1 MSSSVVP
8 SLESFAVMRSRA
20 QSPRVLALAPREAR
34 TPGTLVRGVV
44 ASLAS
49 LAVVMVSTAASAE
62 TAPSAGASTS
72 SPFVPTAALDLTALS
87 KIVLARSPALQDDLL
102 RLDLAR
108 SDVAQS
114 RLWENPAAD
123 ATWGTIP
130 IGETNP
136 KDLASP
142 LANVPNYS
150 VGLSYR
156 FLLGKRGP
164 RTDRALALE
173 KSARASAE
181 ASTRNT
187 ALALAAVLGGAATA
201 SLRAERLKTLLE
213 ESRGSL
219 DVARARVNAGSGTPL
234 EVDRLEIEL
243 SRVEEQLL
251 SLESDLASAL
261 AICASFVGTPC
272 KAFPSTDEAAAFLR
286 SFTQRAGG
294 ASLDVT
300 RRPDVRALDAAR
312 DAAQF
317 ESSLASAQAIPDP
330 TFRVGYT
337 YDTFTVSGNQA
348 SSLALSVS
356 LPLPLVDHGQAQK
369 MAADA
374 KESRVAAQRARL
386 VDSARVRVDG
396 LRNVLARTLK
406 RQQVIET
413 QMLPRARAV
422 LKDLERAVSGRLI
435 PVTDL
440 IQARRTLGE
449 LLLQETDALS
459 DAFRA
464 SLDLMGELA
473 IGEIAVGDGS

>member
-1 MSSSVVP
+1 MRTIVRAAVP
-8 SLESFAVMRSRA
+8 VLLATSLTLGVTRA
-20 QSPRVLALAPREAR
+20 RADAAKDPAPRA
-34 TPGTLVRGVV
+34 
-44 ASLAS
+44 
-49 LAVVMVSTAASAE
+49 
-62 TAPSAGASTS
+62 
-72 SPFVPTAALDLTALS
+72 PFVPSAALDLAALA
-87 KIVLARSPALQDDLL
+87 KIVVARSPSLQDDLL

-136 KDLASP
+136 KDLAQP

-164 RTDRALALE
+164 RTDRAESLE
-173 KSARASAE
+173 KSARASVE
-181 ASTRNT
+181 AGTRT
-187 ALALAAVLGGAATA
+187 AALVFATVLGASAAAT
-201 SLRAERLKTLLE
+201 LRTERLKTLLE

-243 SRVEEQLL
+243 SRVEDQLL
-251 SLESDLASAL
+251 SLESDSASAL
-261 AICASFVGTPC
+261 ALCATFVGAPC
-272 KAFPSTDEAAAFLR
+272 RPFPSTDEAAAFLR
-286 SFTQRAGG
+286 GFTRRAGS
-294 ASLDVT
+294 APFDVN

-312 DAAQF
+312 EAAQF
-317 ESSLASAQAIPDP
+317 ESELAKAQAIPDP
-330 TFRVGYT
+330 TVRVGYT

-356 LPLPLVDHGQAQK
+356 LPIPLVDHGQAQK

-374 KESRVAAQRARL
+374 RENRAATQRALL
-386 VDSARVRVDG
+386 VDSARVRVDA
-396 LRNVLARTLK
+396 LRTVLERTLK
-406 RQQVIET
+406 RQQIIET

-464 SLDLMGELA
+464 SVDLMGELA
-473 IGEIAVGDGS
+473 IGDVAVGDGS